1 MFKPFTG
8 EPRNGEG
15 NWQLILSKH
24 KTCFHPHQPHLL
36 KASEHNT
43 NYVCQALAVAFFD
56 SNKQVCACNGASVRF
71 SCQCHYKCRRKC
83 KNFLPAQFVLPIN
96 HQSIRKHVLPVAHFG
111 SAALSCCRDLLAH
124 PAGESALAAMQHR
137 PCLAPIPRSLT

>member
-83 KNFLPAQFVLPIN
+83 KNFLPHNLSS
-96 HQSIRKHVLPVAHFG
+96 QSTIKAYENMNF
-111 SAALSCCRDLLAH
+111 
-124 PAGESALAAMQHR
+124 Q
-137 PCLAPIPRSLT
+137 SLTLDQLLCHVAGTFWLTQLENQHLRRCNIGHVSHRSHAP